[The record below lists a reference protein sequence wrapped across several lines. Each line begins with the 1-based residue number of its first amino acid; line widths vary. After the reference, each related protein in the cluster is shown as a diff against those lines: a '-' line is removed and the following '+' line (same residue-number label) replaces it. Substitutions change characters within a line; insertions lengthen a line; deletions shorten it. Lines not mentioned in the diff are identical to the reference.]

1 VTASDQF
8 DPDSTPGDGQG
19 DDFATVTIDAPAA
32 ADLSLTKTANTLTP
46 NYLSNVTFTVTLTNS
61 GPDAATNVVVTDT
74 LPAGLVFQTSTP
86 AAGTTY
92 NSATGEWTVP
102 SLASGASI
110 VLTLVARVESTAPLT
125 NTAEVTASDQ
135 FDPDS
140 TPGDGQG
147 DDFATVTID
156 APSAADL
163 RLAKTASATTLAVG
177 EQVTFTVT
185 VTNDGPDQAT
195 GVEVL
200 DLLPAGLTFV
210 GSTQTQGTY
219 NSGTGVWDVGTLAS
233 GASATL
239 TLTATL
245 SATSPVTNTAEVSA
259 SDQFDPDSTPGN
271 NVPGEDDQA
280 SVTVSPTTPA
290 PARLSKR
297 MFLAR

>member
-1 VTASDQF
+1 
-8 DPDSTPGDGQG
+8 
-19 DDFATVTIDAPAA
+19 
-32 ADLSLTKTANTLTP
+32 
-46 NYLSNVTFTVTLTNS
+46 
-61 GPDAATNVVVTDT
+61 
-74 LPAGLVFQTSTP
+74 
-86 AAGTTY
+86 
-92 NSATGEWTVP
+92 
-102 SLASGASI
+102 

-200 DLLPAGLTFV
+200 DLLAGGADLCRLDADP
-210 GSTQTQGTY
+210 G
-219 NSGTGVWDVGTLAS
+219 DV
-233 GASATL
+233 
-239 TLTATL
+239 
-245 SATSPVTNTAEVSA
+245 
-259 SDQFDPDSTPGN
+259 
-271 NVPGEDDQA
+271 
-280 SVTVSPTTPA
+280 
-290 PARLSKR
+290 
-297 MFLAR
+297 